1 MTLGLAERQGGLFNV
16 AVARCEA
23 ELPAASIYRLL
34 HRERDRLF
42 GDELFSD
49 LYVKHGRR
57 SIPPS
62 ILAVVM
68 VLQRL
73 EGCSDREAVDRFAY
87 DLRWRYAA
95 GIDDETG
102 SFAHTV
108 LVELRARLRGS
119 GDPDRIFRVTTEL
132 ARQAGLVGVRRVLDS
147 APLYDAVATQDTVTL
162 LRGAV
167 RGLLRAC
174 PAELAAAVRAAL
186 VRDDDY
192 AAAGKPVCDWED
204 AAAREQLVD
213 ALFRDGYRAL
223 GVLWGRQLGPEVA
236 QAAEL
241 LATVI
246 GQDIEE
252 TADGRFVIAQGVAP
266 DRVISVVDPQARH
279 GHKSTA
285 RGFDG
290 YKGHV
295 AIDPDTEVITA
306 AEVGPA
312 NAGDAAMAA
321 ALLADLP
328 GAPGGPE
335 PSAADAGPADQAA
348 SAATDQ
354 APADQAPADQA
365 PVVYGDAAYGTGA
378 LLADLDQ
385 RGITAMTKVAAPTAP
400 AGHFT
405 KQQFRIDLDQHTVTC
420 PARLQVPIIPAR
432 QGGGVA
438 RFGRACQVC
447 PLQGS
452 CTSSPAGRTITI
464 HPHETR
470 LQAARQRQRDPAWR
484 ADYRAHRPTVERK
497 LAHLLRRR
505 HGGRRARVRGRVRVA
520 QDWRLL
526 AAAVNLA
533 RFAVLGVHSRSGG
546 WAVVSA

>member
-23 ELPAASIYRLL
+23 ELPQRSIYRLL
-34 HRERDRLF
+34 HAERDPLF
-42 GDELFSD
+42 PDELFAD
-49 LYVKHGRR
+49 LYVQHGRR

-73 EGCSDREAVDRFAY
+73 EGCSDREAVDRFCY

-95 GIDDETG
+95 GVDDETPG
-102 SFAHTV
+102 FAHTV
-108 LVELRARLRGS
+108 LVELRARLRAS
-119 GDPDRIFRVTTEL
+119 ADPDRIFRVTTEL

-162 LRGAV
+162 LRGAI

-174 PAELAAAVRAAL
+174 PAELAAVVRSAL
-186 VRDDDY
+186 GRDDDY

-204 AAAREQLVD
+204 QAARAQLVD

-223 GVLWGRQLGPEVA
+223 DALRGLKLGPEVA

-252 TADGRFVIAQGVAP
+252 TADGRFVIAQAVAP

-279 GHKSTA
+279 GHKSNA

-295 AIDPDTEVITA
+295 AIDPDSEVIVA
-306 AEVGPA
+306 AEVGAA
-312 NAGDAAMAA
+312 NTADAAMAT
-321 ALLADLP
+321 ALLADLRAAPLGNEP
-328 GAPGGPE
+328 G
-335 PSAADAGPADQAA
+335 D
-348 SAATDQ
+348 AATP
-354 APADQAPADQA
+354 PATSSKSA
-365 PVVYGDAAYGTGA
+365 PVVYGDAAYGIGA
-378 LLADLDQ
+378 LLAELDKE
-385 RGITAMTKVAAPTAP
+385 GITAMIKVADPTAP
-400 AGHFT
+400 AGQFT
-405 KQQFRIDLDQHTVTC
+405 KQQFRINLDQGTVTC
-420 PARLQVPIIPAR
+420 PARLAVPIIPAR
-432 QGGGVA
+432 GGGGVA
-438 RFGRACQVC
+438 RFGRACRVC
-447 PLQGS
+447 PLQAA
-452 CTSSPAGRTITI
+452 CTSSAAGRTVTI
-464 HPHETR
+464 HPHERR
-470 LQAARQRQRDPAWR
+470 LQAARARQRDPAWR
-484 ADYRAHRPTVERK
+484 ADYRVHRPTVERK
-497 LAHLLRRR
+497 LAHLLRRQ
-505 HGGRRARVRGRVRVA
+505 HGGRRARVRGRLRVA

-526 AAAVNLA
+526 AATVNLA
-533 RFAVLGVHSRSGG
+533 RFAALGIRHRPGG
-546 WAVVSA
+546 WAVAPA

>member
-1 MTLGLAERQGGLFNV
+1 MTLGLAERQGKLGNV
-16 AVARCEA
+16 AVQRCEA
-23 ELPAASIYRLL
+23 ELPQRSVYRLL
-34 HRERDRLF
+34 HAERDRLF
-42 GDELFSD
+42 PDELFAD
-49 LYVKHGRR
+49 LYVHHGRR
-57 SIPPS
+57 SVPPS

-95 GIDDETG
+95 GVDDETPG
-102 SFAHTV
+102 FVHTV
-108 LVELRARLRGS
+108 LVELRARLRAS
-119 GDPDRIFRVTTEL
+119 QDPDRVFRVTTEL

-147 APLYDAVATQDTVTL
+147 APLFDAVATQDTVTL
-162 LRGAV
+162 LRGAI

-174 PAELAAAVRAAL
+174 PAELATLVRAAL
-186 VRDDDY
+186 QRGDDY
-192 AAAGKPVCDWED
+192 QAAGKPVCDWED

-223 GVLWGRQLGPEVA
+223 HALRGLPLGPEVA
-236 QAAEL
+236 QAAGL

-252 TADGRFVIAQGVAP
+252 TADGRFIIAQGVAP

-279 GHKSTA
+279 GHKSNA

-295 AIDPDTEVITA
+295 AIDPDSEIITA
-306 AEVGPA
+306 AEVGKA
-312 NAGDAAMAA
+312 NAGDAAMAPT
-321 ALLADLP
+321 LLADLP
-328 GAPGGPE
+328 TG
-335 PSAADAGPADQAA
+335 SAADPTQ
-348 SAATDQ
+348 SAAA
-354 APADQAPADQA
+354 APPPPAPI
-365 PVVYGDAAYGTGA
+365 VYGDAAYGTGA
-378 LLADLDQ
+378 LLAELEGQ
-385 RGITAMTKVAAPTAP
+385 GVTAMTKVAAPTAP
-400 AGHFT
+400 HGHFT
-405 KQQFRIDLDQHTVTC
+405 KQQFRIDLDQGTVTC
-420 PARLQVPIIPAR
+420 PARRKVPIIPAR
-432 QGGGVA
+432 RGGGVA

-447 PLQGS
+447 PLQES
-452 CTSSPAGRTITI
+452 CTSSTAGRTITI
-464 HPHETR
+464 HPHEAR

-484 ADYRAHRPTVERK
+484 ADYRAHRPIVERK

-505 HGGRRARVRGRVRVA
+505 HGGRRARVRGRLRVA

-533 RFAVLGVHSRSGG
+533 RFAVLGVHSRPGRWVG
-546 WAVVSA
+546 ATA

>member
-23 ELPAASIYRLL
+23 ELPERSIYRLL
-34 HRERDRLF
+34 HAERDRLF
-42 GDELFSD
+42 PDELFAD
-49 LYVKHGRR
+49 LYVHHGRR
-57 SIPPS
+57 SVPPS

-73 EGCSDREAVDRFAY
+73 EGCSDREACDRFAY

-95 GIDDETG
+95 GVDDSVG

-119 GDPDRIFRVTTEL
+119 ADPDRIFRVTTEL
-132 ARQAGLVGVRRVLDS
+132 ARQVGLVGVRRVLDS
-147 APLYDAVATQDTVTL
+147 APLFDAVATQDTVTL
-162 LRGAV
+162 LRGAI
-167 RGLLRAC
+167 RGVLRAC
-174 PAELAAAVRAAL
+174 SPELAALVRSAL
-186 VRDDDY
+186 QRDDDY

-223 GVLWGRQLGPEVA
+223 GALRGRRLGPELD

-252 TADGRFVIAQGVAP
+252 TAEGRFVIAQGVAP
-266 DRVISVVDPQARH
+266 DRVISVVDPLARH
-279 GHKSTA
+279 GHKSNA

-295 AIDPDTEVITA
+295 AIDPDSEVITA
-306 AEVGPA
+306 AEVGAA

-328 GAPGGPE
+328 ATAQGDAPP
-335 PSAADAGPADQAA
+335 AADAAPPDQAA
-348 SAATDQ
+348 AANSE
-354 APADQAPADQA
+354 PAA
-365 PVVYGDAAYGTGA
+365 VVYGDAAYGTGA
-378 LLADLDQ
+378 LLAELEG

-405 KQQFRIDLDQHTVTC
+405 KQQFRIDLDQGTVTC
-420 PARLQVPIIPAR
+420 PARLSVPITPAR
-432 QGGGVA
+432 GGGGLA
-438 RFGRACQVC
+438 RFGRACALC
-447 PLQGS
+447 PLASS

-464 HPHETR
+464 HPQEAR
-470 LQAARQRQRDPAWR
+470 LQAARRRQREPAWR

-505 HGGRRARVRGRVRVA
+505 HGGRRARVRGLLRVG

-526 AAAVNLA
+526 AAAANLA
-533 RFAVLGVHSRSGG
+533 RFAVLGVRSRPGG
-546 WAVVSA
+546 WAVALA

>member
-1 MTLGLAERQGGLFNV
+1 MTLGRAERQGRLGNV
-16 AVARCEA
+16 AVQRCEA
-23 ELPAASIYRLL
+23 ELPQRSIYRLL
-34 HRERDRLF
+34 HQERDRLF
-42 GDELFSD
+42 PDELFAD
-49 LYVKHGRR
+49 LYVHHGRR

-73 EGCSDREAVDRFAY
+73 EGCSDREACDRFAY

-95 GIDDETG
+95 GVDDEVG

-108 LVELRARLRGS
+108 LVELRTRLRAS
-119 GDPDRIFRVTTEL
+119 TDPDRIFRVTCEL

-162 LRGAV
+162 LRGAI
-167 RGLLRAC
+167 RGLLRTC
-174 PAELAAAVRAAL
+174 SPELAAAVRAAL
-186 VRDDDY
+186 VREDDY
-192 AAAGKPVCDWED
+192 QAAGKPVCDWED
-204 AAAREQLVD
+204 PAARERLVD

-223 GVLWGRQLGPEVA
+223 GALRGLELGPEVA
-236 QAAEL
+236 QALAL

-252 TADGRFVIAQGVAP
+252 TADGRFIIAQGTAP

-279 GHKSTA
+279 KSNA

-295 AIDPDTEVITA
+295 AIDPDSEVICA
-306 AEVGPA
+306 AEVGAA

-321 ALLADLP
+321 PLLAGLP
-328 GAPGGPE
+328 TGSADD
-335 PSAADAGPADQAA
+335 PSPP
-348 SAATDQ
+348 AAT
-354 APADQAPADQA
+354 APPPPAPI
-365 PVVYGDAAYGTGA
+365 VYGDAAYGTGA

-385 RGITAMTKVAAPTAP
+385 RGVTAMTKVAAPTAP
-400 AGHFT
+400 AGHFP
-405 KQQFRIDLDQHTVTC
+405 KDRFRIDLDAGTVTC
-420 PARLQVPIIPAR
+420 PARLSVPIIPAR
-432 QGGGVA
+432 HGGGVA
-438 RFGRACQVC
+438 RFGRACAVC
-447 PLQGS
+447 PLAS
-452 CTSSPAGRTITI
+452 ACTSSPAGRTITI
-464 HPHETR
+464 HPHEAR
-470 LQAARQRQRDPAWR
+470 LQAARGRQRDPAWW

-505 HGGRRARVRGRVRVA
+505 HGGRRARVRGRLRVA

-533 RFAVLGVHSRSGG
+533 RLAALGVRSSPGG
-546 WAVVSA
+546 